1 MVTSNLIFH
10 FMRERGIRHEV
21 YIIIIS
27 NKYIPTV
34 LSAELQWNW
43 DDRSSIYEVWQRS
56 TAQGVLMYAGTNTSF
71 LFYFAAWIRQKF
83 ITLISTYL
91 CQQIHNEIKHFFPNI
106 SVFTALEI
114 FMETGKARRIFVFHS
129 RQFSTRVG
137 KTNLQAH
144 HYHLGKFVAHLQ
156 EIFLLI
162 YNHKWFIT

>member
-10 FMRERGIRHEV
+10 FMRERRIRHEV

-34 LSAELQWNW
+34 SSAVLQWNW

-56 TAQGVLMYAGTNTSF
+56 TAEGVLIYAGTNTSF

-91 CQQIHNEIKHFFPNI
+91 CQQIHNAIKHFFPNI

-114 FMETGKARRIFVFHS
+114 FRETGKVRRISVFHS
-129 RQFSTRVG
+129 RQFSTRTVG

-144 HYHLGKFVAHLQ
+144 NHHLSRFVVHLGKLRDLSFDL
-156 EIFLLI
+156 
-162 YNHKWFIT
+162 